1 VEHVDAEHVVVSGT
15 MLPARTVLWA
25 AGVTASPAATWL
37 GVSCDRAGRVPVNP
51 DLSVEGCD
59 GVFAI
64 GDTVASRGWHGELV
78 PGLAPAAK
86 QSGAYV
92 ARMIRAQLTS
102 SPLPRSFH
110 YRHMGSLAT
119 IGRQAAVADFGLIRL
134 KGAIAWWLWG
144 AAHVAFLVGG
154 RNRAAVLLNWVW
166 AYLTF
171 RRGTRLITGT
181 G

>member
-1 VEHVDAEHVVVSGT
+1 
-15 MLPARTVLWA
+15 M
-25 AGVTASPAATWL
+25 
-37 GVSCDRAGRVPVNP
+37 NP
-51 DLSVEGCD
+51 DMSVEGCD

-64 GDTVASRGWHGELV
+64 GDTAASRGWRGELV
-78 PGLAPAAK
+78 SGLAPAAK
-86 QSGAYV
+86 QSGAYA
-92 ARMIRAQLTS
+92 ARLICARLTG
-102 SPLPRSFH
+102 SPLPPSFNH
-110 YRHMGSLAT
+110 RHMGSLAT